1 MKNTTI
7 TFDLIMHRVYA
18 NHVIYYVHIICCVEQ
33 YTANYT
39 IIVYII
45 ICIYIFIP
53 AIFLSFQMLHSLLYF
68 NSHVERLNFIIISV
82 SK

>member
-7 TFDLIMHRVYA
+7 TFDLIMYRVYA
-18 NHVIYYVHIICCVEQ
+18 NHVIYYVHMICCVEQ

-53 AIFLSFQMLHSLLYF
+53 SKCYIHYY
-68 NSHVERLNFIIISV
+68 ISTHTL
-82 SK
+82 KD